1 MVLANVQS
9 RSCDADLG
17 ARLRLA
23 VGRMFYVRRQLA
35 DGRGWTLTVQCEMP
49 RTPTRDLMEGNSF
62 SPQFELD
69 SR

>member
-23 VGRMFYVRRQLA
+23 GRMFYVRRQLA
-35 DGRGWTLTVQCEMP
+35 
-49 RTPTRDLMEGNSF
+49 
-62 SPQFELD
+62 ELLIERAWMD
-69 SR
+69 FDCAVRNASDTYS